1 MPLDYH
7 AFFRSLDGPKAASE
21 TRPMR
26 RAPLLLTL
34 LALLVTLSVAGGG
47 FFDGDL

>member
-1 MPLDYH
+1 
-7 AFFRSLDGPKAASE
+7 
-21 TRPMR
+21 MR

-47 FFDGDL
+47 FVDGPF